1 MILLTLIM
9 APITSYLLWR
19 ANKLADNGLK
29 VIDGDEGY
37 RYTW

>member
-1 MILLTLIM
+1 
-9 APITSYLLWR
+9 LWR